1 MAASVVRIP
10 VWNYGLWRLPMLAAV
25 LGQSVKVSWLPRGNN
40 ANSLWAGWGAKASAR
55 RAGIYAKLAGE
66 QAIRL
71 EDGFLRSFG
80 TGQHFPPLS
89 LVVDD
94 QGIYYDSTRS
104 SALEALL
111 ASPVDLLDGM
121 AADVARARALV
132 LKHRLSKY
140 NHALD
145 WEGERVRM
153 RGSPHPCLPPEG
165 EGVNAGEGAGVKT
178 VLVID
183 QTAGDI
189 SVSLGGASGDTFAAM
204 LAAARAENPHAIIYV
219 KTHPE
224 VTSGHKGGYLT
235 HVQDDERTVVLRQ
248 AINPL
253 SLIEQMDRVYVV
265 TSTMGFEALLAGKPV
280 TVFGMPWYAGWGA
293 TEDRQP
299 CARRTRQ
306 RSVDELFTAGYF
318 HYTRYLDPVTHQRGS
333 IFDVIDWLL
342 RQSDMTVRLSA
353 PAGQQRMIC
362 VGFRRWKAANIQPLL
377 SLDQKRVVFVPSVL
391 KAQALGIES
400 GDALVYWGREAPA
413 GLLALAAQHSVRV
426 LRMEDGF
433 VRSVGLG
440 SDLIRPLSLVLDAR
454 GIYFDPTQPSDLEQI
469 LGTAQFAEEELLR
482 ARQVREFIVEHGI
495 TKYNLEP
502 RETAM
507 WTSRGRQVV
516 LVPGQVEDDASIRY
530 GCTDVKTNLGLLQA
544 ARKAHPDAFVVYKPH
559 PDVMSGNRAGKLALA
574 QAREFADHVETRL
587 SVVSCIAACNV
598 VHTMTSLTGFDAL
611 LRGKRVVV
619 YGQPFYAGWGL
630 TDDVLQE
637 GTAFARRQRRLSL
650 DELVAGTLLRYPI
663 YWDWEL
669 KGYTTC
675 EAVLHRLVEA
685 RSKLESSGGLEK
697 LRAGFI
703 RRQFRKL
710 GILAGAWLSR

>member
-1 MAASVVRIP
+1 
-10 VWNYGLWRLPMLAAV
+10 MLAAV
-25 LGQSVKVSWLPRGNN
+25 LAQPVKVSWLPLGNN
-40 ANSLWAGWGAKASAR
+40 ANARWAGWGAKASAR
-55 RAGIYAKLAGE
+55 RAGVYAKLAGE
-66 QAIRL
+66 QAIQL

-94 QGIYYDSTRS
+94 QGIYYDGTCP

-111 ASPVDLLDGM
+111 TSSADLLDGI

-132 LKHRLSKY
+132 LEHRLSKY
-140 NHALD
+140 NHAPD
-145 WEGERVRM
+145 WEVGRVW
-153 RGSPHPCLPPEG
+153 GNSHPYLPTRG
-165 EGVNAGEGAGVKT
+165 EGVNAGQGGEVGVKA

-183 QTAGDI
+183 QTAGDM
-189 SVSLGGASGDTFAAM
+189 SVSLGGASADTFAAM
-204 LAAARAENPHAIIYV
+204 LAAARAENPQATIFV

-224 VTSGHKGGYLT
+224 VTSGRKVGYLT
-235 HVQDDERTVVLRQ
+235 QVQDDERTVVLRQ

-265 TSTMGFEALLAGKPV
+265 TSTMGFEALQAGKPV

-293 TEDRQP
+293 TDDRQS

-306 RSVDELFTAGYF
+306 RSVEELFAAAYF
-318 HYTRYLDPVTHQRGS
+318 HYTRYLNPVTHQRGT
-333 IFDVIDWLL
+333 IFDVIDWLV
-342 RQSDMTVRLSA
+342 RQRAMAARYT
-353 PAGQQRMIC
+353 GRMIC
-362 VGFRRWKAANIQPLL
+362 VGYRRWKAVNIKPLL
-377 SLDQKRVVFVPSVL
+377 SLDQKRVVFVPSVQQ
-391 KAQALGIES
+391 AQALGIDP
-400 GDALVYWGREAPA
+400 GDSLVYWGREAPE

-454 GIYFDPTQPSDLEQI
+454 GIYFDPTQPSDLEHM
-469 LGTAQFAEEELLR
+469 LGTVQFAEEELLR
-482 ARQVREFIVEHGI
+482 ARRVREFIVEHGI

-502 RETAM
+502 REAAM
-507 WTSRGRQVV
+507 WTSKGRQVV

-544 ARKAHPDAFVVYKPH
+544 ARRAHPDAFVVYKPH
-559 PDVMSGNRAGKLALA
+559 PDVMSGNRAGQLALA

-587 SVVSCIAACNV
+587 SVVSCIAACDV

-637 GTAFARRQRRLSL
+637 GVAFARRQRRLSM

-675 EAVLHRLVEA
+675 EAVLHRLVES
-685 RSKLESSGGLEK
+685 RSQLEASGGLEK
-697 LRAGFI
+697 LRAGFV
-703 RRQFRKL
+703 RRQCRKL